1 MEEMPKAKYVG
12 RSTVSKPSPGDTHP
26 KMLMCPVNYKLSKPG
41 LFGTAIRNR
50 SVLESQEQD
59 SYFLEEYAEFKSQ
72 WVADEVTFH
81 L

>member
-1 MEEMPKAKYVG
+1 MKQGSSNPFSVC
-12 RSTVSKPSPGDTHP
+12 V
-26 KMLMCPVNYKLSKPG
+26 CFN
-41 LFGTAIRNR
+41 TAIRNR